1 MVVHPFVRRV
11 DTNFAIRFVHPDYHS
26 MLLWY
31 YIAFNGAFRGIFAMT
46 WTISKKTNYLF
57 TGNNN
62 NSVDILYDIQTDN
75 SFYFVLQEIFSNPD
89 SVWIMN
95 PLGRIW

>member
-1 MVVHPFVRRV
+1 
-11 DTNFAIRFVHPDYHS
+11 
-26 MLLWY
+26 
-31 YIAFNGAFRGIFAMT
+31 
-46 WTISKKTNYLF
+46 LF

-95 PLGRIW
+95 PLGRI